1 MRSRQRG
8 ATALGILTIVAI
20 LGLGLYAVA
29 RLVPLYMEYM
39 SVTRALEQTAKEEPG
54 GNPQTL
60 RNSLNR
66 RWSVEDITSISYRD
80 IEIKRQG
87 NGYTMR
93 AWYRAEAPFVSNIS
107 LVVDF
112 DKIVAVGGASA
123 TPGT

>member
-8 ATALGILTIVAI
+8 ATFLGILTIVAI

-29 RLVPLYMEYM
+29 RLVPLYSEYF
-39 SVTRALEQTAKEEPG
+39 SVVRVLEQTAKENPG
-54 GNPQTL
+54 GNQQAL

-66 RWSVEDITSISYRD
+66 RWSVEDIRTLDYKD
-80 IEIKRQG
+80 VEIKRQG
-87 NGYTMR
+87 NGMTMR

-112 DKIVAVGGASA
+112 DKTVAVGGASGM
-123 TPGT
+123 PGT